1 MELVRVLPLLYHN
14 GMTEPKTIAVLCNYE
29 LLPERVGGMDY
40 FFWQFDRQCAANGIQ
55 VHWFFPNQS
64 NHGDYAALTIFD
76 SGYES
81 VENYFLSF
89 CKTHKSEYTLIIT
102 HFIELCTPFF
112 YKIKQFSE
120 AKIIAVDHN
129 PRPLSGYPLKK
140 RIEKR
145 IKGLLFS
152 RYIAVFVGVSD
163 YTVAEIIRDF
173 GSVVKKKTMT
183 IYNGVVLED
192 ILERTNRNM
201 LHPRFLTASHLRE
214 SKGIQDLIAAV
225 ALLPSTIQKA
235 IKIDLYGDGPYKSI
249 LVEKMKQYDVV
260 SCFTFMGS
268 SPNLKALFSHY
279 DYMLQ
284 PSHMECFSLSI
295 LESLAA
301 NVPVITT
308 NVGGN
313 EEVIVSGE
321 NGYIYKAKD
330 ALALKDILEDVY
342 LGHKKIETNT
352 RTLIEECFS
361 LTAMVDHHLAL
372 VLQNKS

>member
-1 MELVRVLPLLYHN
+1 
-14 GMTEPKTIAVLCNYE
+14 MTEPKTIAVLCNYE

-40 FFWQFDRQCAANGIQ
+40 FFWQFDRQCAVNGIQ

-64 NHGDYAALTIFD
+64 DHGEYAALTIFA

-81 VENYFLSF
+81 VENYFLNF
-89 CKTHKSEYTLIIT
+89 CKTKKNEYTHIIT
-102 HFIELCTPFF
+102 HFIEVCTPFF

-129 PRPLSGYPLKK
+129 PRPIYGYPLKK

-145 IKGLLFS
+145 IKGILFS
-152 RYIAVFVGVSD
+152 RYIEVFVGVSD
-163 YTVAEIIRDF
+163 YTVNEIIRDF
-173 GSVVKKKTMT
+173 GSVVKKKTLT
-183 IYNGVVLED
+183 IYNGVVFDD
-192 ILERTNRNM
+192 ILERTNRSM
-201 LHPRFLTASHLRE
+201 IHPRFLTASHLRE

-225 ALLPSTIQKA
+225 AMLPTAIQKE
-235 IKIDLYGDGPYKSI
+235 IEIDLYGDGPYKSI
-249 LVEKMKQYDVV
+249 LFEKMKDHNVTH
-260 SCFTFMGS
+260 CFTFMGS
-268 SPNLKALFSHY
+268 SPHLKALFSNY

-284 PSHMECFSLSI
+284 PTHMECFSLSI

-313 EEVIVSGE
+313 EEVLVDGE

-330 ALALKDILEDVY
+330 VLALKDILEALY

-352 RTLIEECFS
+352 RTLVEQCFS
-361 LTAMVDHHLAL
+361 MTKMVDHHLAL
-372 VLQNKS
+372 VLKNKS